1 MGFLCRICGSELA
14 EASSLEHCTY
24 CGQTEPADWAC
35 PSGHYICESC
45 RTAPAEDLVERAC
58 LGSRLTDPLELAML
72 ILRHPALP
80 PYGPE
85 HHGLA
90 APVLLSAL
98 RNLGVAAVGDAEI
111 RQGIIRLRGIPPL
124 VCATRGDCGAAASA
138 GVVVSILRK
147 ATARSD
153 AERSA
158 ALRATARALDRI
170 AEHGGPRCCRQSVF
184 DTIRTTWD
192 LLRDELGLPELPDR
206 RCQAGLE
213 ECKEARCPYFA

>member
-1 MGFLCRICGSELA
+1 
-14 EASSLEHCTY
+14 
-24 CGQTEPADWAC
+24 
-35 PSGHYICESC
+35 
-45 RTAPAEDLVERAC
+45 
-58 LGSRLTDPLELAML
+58 ML